1 MRKFVFSSMNFI
13 LTTYSKC
20 LSLLYLILLV
30 VNRRRDFLLLF
41 TLEVH

>member
-13 LTTYSKC
+13 LIIYSKC